1 MTTRDDD
8 PSLTAATADAHTIAN
23 AAPGPA
29 DPLDPLLHGGF
40 KGYPLAAPPVRRSA
54 IGMLGWNVLAG
65 DLPLP
70 LALLRREALE
80 HNLAWLQARVDAWGI
95 DLAPHGKTT
104 MSPQLFRRQLDGGA
118 WGLTFATVAQLAVGV
133 ASGARRAL
141 IANQVV
147 SEPDL
152 AGIQHL
158 LAAQPDLR
166 VVFLVDSIAQLE
178 LIEDWARRHRP
189 ARPFEAMVE
198 IGVEGARTGC
208 RTHAQA
214 IELAGRLRAR
224 AALRLVGIECD
235 EGQGATGE
243 SAADA
248 AYTDALMD
256 RVEAVARHGVAHDL
270 FEGDEVLVS
279 AGGSALYDL
288 VARRLR
294 PALGR
299 PVRGLVRSGCYV
311 THDHGTYQRLQVSID
326 ARLRCAAGESL
337 RPAMEVWATVQSCP
351 EPRLAIVAMGKRD
364 ISFDLSMPVPI
375 ARAARGAL
383 EPSAVPASWRID
395 ALNDQHAYLRW
406 GEADDALAPVVGE
419 RVGFGISHPCTT
431 FDKWHWMPVVE
442 DDYRV
447 GDAVS
452 MHF

>member
-1 MTTRDDD
+1 MTTPDHD
-8 PSLTAATADAHTIAN
+8 PRSTLLPPGS
-23 AAPGPA
+23 AAP
-29 DPLDPLLHGGF
+29 DLLDPVLHAGLKGF
-40 KGYPLAAPPVRRSA
+40 PLAAAPVRRRA
-54 IGMLGWNVLAG
+54 IGERGWNVLAG

-70 LALLRREALE
+70 VALLRREALE
-80 HNLAWLQARVDAWGI
+80 HNLAWLQARVDEWGV

-118 WGLTFATVAQLAVGV
+118 WGITFATVGQLAVGV
-133 ASGARRAL
+133 AAGTRRAL

-147 SEPDL
+147 SDADL
-152 AGIQHL
+152 AGLQHL
-158 LAAQPDLR
+158 LRSHADLR
-166 VVFLVDSIAQLE
+166 VVFLVDSAAQLD
-178 LIEDWARRHRP
+178 LIEDFACRHP
-189 ARPFEAMVE
+189 LARPFEAMVE

-208 RTHAQA
+208 RTHEQA
-214 IELAGRLRAR
+214 VALAARLRASP
-224 AALRLVGIECD
+224 AARLVGIECY

-243 SAADA
+243 SGPDA

-256 RVEAVARHGVAHDL
+256 RVEAVARHGAAHDL

-299 PVRGLVRSGCYV
+299 PVRGLLRSGCYV
-311 THDHGTYQRLQVSID
+311 THDHGTYRRLQVAID
-326 ARLRCAAGESL
+326 ARLHCAAGESL
-337 RPAMEVWATVQSCP
+337 RPALEVWATVQSRP

-364 ISFDLSMPVPI
+364 VSFDLSMPVPI
-375 ARAARGAL
+375 ARAALGARRT
-383 EPSAVPASWRID
+383 SAVPASWEIG

-406 GEADDALAPVVGE
+406 READDALAPGVGE

-442 DDYRV
+442 DDYTV
-447 GDAVS
+447 GDAVT